1 MAMSGTYVTDVPLK
15 GTADKHYKRWRSEQN
30 LFPDA
35 IGHHIQGVT
44 VHDGD
49 WDSHGAIK
57 VWNYTRDGKD
67 EMFKERIEMDDEK
80 MVVTINGLEGHVMEE
95 LEVYVV
101 TFQFIPESEEG
112 CVCKVTMVWQ
122 KRSED
127 IPDPIHYMKF
137 VEKMVADMDDH
148 ILQDQE

>member
-1 MAMSGTYVTDVPLK
+1 MCD
-15 GTADKHYKRWRSEQN
+15 E
-30 LFPDA
+30 
-35 IGHHIQGVT
+35 
-44 VHDGD
+44 
-49 WDSHGAIK
+49 
-57 VWNYTRDGKD
+57 DGKE
-67 EMFKERIEMDDEK
+67 EMFKERIEIDDEK

-127 IPDPIHYMKF
+127 IPEPIHYMKF
-137 VEKMVADMDDH
+137 VENLVADMDDH